1 MRHGPSLQHMRIL
14 RDPDCLLADGLN
26 ALRLQFQVPAG
37 FAAPVLAAAEAAA
50 RRVPDVHADWTAKP
64 FVTLDPAEATDL
76 DQAFAIEAAGPDW
89 LLHYAIADVG
99 WFVDHGDPLD
109 TEAWARGVTT
119 YLPDG
124 KAGLYPPVL
133 AEGAA
138 SLLPDGPRPAVV
150 FTVRVDPD
158 GEVALDAVT
167 RALVRSRAKLAYET
181 VREADLPA
189 GFAAIAASIERAEAR
204 RGAARVDPPEQQ
216 VERNVD
222 GSFHLQFRP
231 LLPSETANAAL
242 SLACNLAVAELL
254 LQHQTGLFRVM
265 AGPDPRAEARLRLT
279 ARAFGLIW
287 PEAAP
292 LSQFEKLLDPAD
304 PRHAAFM
311 LAVRRAGQGAS
322 YAPYAAANPPW
333 HAAIA
338 APYAHATA
346 PLRRLADRYV
356 IEAAL
361 ALANGRPVPDLI
373 SAAFPLLPAAMQRGD
388 ARAGQ
393 IERAVVD
400 LAETAILADRVGEL
414 FDAVVTDLG
423 EQGARIQLCDFPV
436 VARTVAREVVPG
448 DRVRVKLESADP
460 ANRRLS
466 FQRVQ

>member
-1 MRHGPSLQHMRIL
+1 ML
-14 RDPDCLLADGLN
+14 RDPDCLLAEGL
-26 ALRLQFQVPAG
+26 ATLRTQFQVPG
-37 FAAPVLAAAEAAA
+37 SFPAPVLAAAEAAA
-50 RRVPDVHADWTAKP
+50 RRAPSDHADWTARP
-64 FVTLDPAEATDL
+64 FVTLDPAESTDL
-76 DQAFAIEAAGPDW
+76 DQAFAIEAAGADW

-99 WFVDHGDPLD
+99 WFVAPGDPLD
-109 TEAWARGVTT
+109 AEAWARGVTT
-119 YLPDG
+119 YLPGG

-150 FTVRVDPD
+150 FTVRVDSA
-158 GEVALDAVT
+158 GETVLDRVT
-167 RALVRSRAKLAYET
+167 RAVIRSRAKLAYES
-181 VREADLPA
+181 VRDADLPP
-189 GFAAIAASIERAEAR
+189 GFLEIAERIELAEAR

-216 VERNVD
+216 VERGAD
-222 GSFHLQFRP
+222 GKFALRFRP
-231 LLPSETANAAL
+231 LLPSETRNAAL
-242 SLACNLAVAELL
+242 SLACNLAVAKLL
-254 LQHQTGLFRVM
+254 LEHQTGLFRVM
-265 AGPDPRAEARLRLT
+265 AGPDPRAEARLRQT
-279 ARAFGLIW
+279 ARAFGLTW
-287 PEAAP
+287 PDAAP
-292 LSQFEKLLDPAD
+292 LAQFEKLLDPAD

-322 YAPYAAANPPW
+322 YAPYAPGNPPW

-361 ALANGRPVPDLI
+361 ALANGRPVPDAI
-373 SAAFPLLPAAMQRGD
+373 AAAFPLLPAAMQRGD

-400 LAETAILADRVGEL
+400 LAETAILAGREGEL

-423 EQGARIQLCDFPV
+423 EQGARIQLCDLPV
-436 VARTVAREVVPG
+436 VARTTAREVVPG

-460 ANRRLS
+460 ATRRLA

>member
-1 MRHGPSLQHMRIL
+1 ML
-14 RDPDCLLADGLN
+14 RDPDCLLAEGL
-26 ALRLQFQVPAG
+26 ATLRVQFQVPAT
-37 FAAPVLAAAEAAA
+37 FPEPVLAAAQAAA
-50 RRVPDVHADWTAKP
+50 RRQPSEHADWTARP
-64 FVTLDPAEATDL
+64 FVTLDPAGSTDL
-76 DQAFAIEAAGPDW
+76 DQAFAIEPAGNDW

-99 WFVDHGDPLD
+99 WFVAPGGALD
-109 TEAWARGVTT
+109 AEAWARGVTT

-158 GEVALDAVT
+158 GETALDAVT
-167 RALVRSRAKLAYET
+167 RAVIRSSAKLAYET
-181 VREADLPA
+181 VQGADLPD
-189 GFAAIAASIERAEAR
+189 GFLQIAERIELAEAR

-216 VERNVD
+216 VERGTD
-222 GSFHLQFRP
+222 GKFHLQFRP
-231 LLPSETANAAL
+231 LLPSEMRNAAL
-242 SLACNLAVAELL
+242 SLACNLAVAKLL
-254 LQHQTGLFRVM
+254 LKHQTGLFRVM
-265 AGPDPRAEARLRLT
+265 AGPDPAAEARLRQT
-279 ARAFGLIW
+279 AKAFGLTW
-287 PEAAP
+287 PDAAP
-292 LSQFEKLLDPAD
+292 LAQFEKLLDPAD
-304 PRHAAFM
+304 RRHAAFM
-311 LAVRRAGQGAS
+311 LAVRRAGRGAS
-322 YAPYAAANPPW
+322 YAPYAAGNLPW

-346 PLRRLADRYV
+346 PLRRLTDRYV

-361 ALANGRPVPDLI
+361 ALANGRAVPEPV

-400 LAETAILADRVGEL
+400 LAETALLADRTGEL

-423 EQGARIQLCDFPV
+423 EQGARIQLCDLPV
-436 VARTVAREVVPG
+436 VARTTAREVVPG
-448 DRVRVKLESADP
+448 DRVRVRLDSADL
-460 ANRRLS
+460 ATRRLA

>member
-1 MRHGPSLQHMRIL
+1 MRIL
-14 RDPDCLLADGLN
+14 RDPDCLLAEGL
-26 ALRLQFQVPAG
+26 ATLRVQFQVPAT
-37 FAAPVLAAAEAAA
+37 FPEPVLAAAQVAAQ
-50 RRVPDVHADWTAKP
+50 RQPTEHADWTQRP
-64 FVTLDPAEATDL
+64 FVTLDPADSTDL
-76 DQAFAIEAAGPDW
+76 DQAFAIEPAGSDW

-99 WFVDHGDPLD
+99 WFVEPGGALD
-109 TEAWARGVTT
+109 AEAWVRGVTT

-150 FTVRVDPD
+150 FTVRVRPD
-158 GEVALDAVT
+158 GETALDALT
-167 RALVRSRAKLAYET
+167 RAVIRSRAKLAYET
-181 VREADLPA
+181 ARDADLPD
-189 GFAAIAASIERAEAR
+189 GFLQIAERIELAEAR

-216 VERNVD
+216 VERNDD
-222 GSFHLQFRP
+222 GKYQLRFRP
-231 LLPSETANAAL
+231 LLPSETRNAAL
-242 SLACNLAVAELL
+242 SLACNLAVAKLL
-254 LQHQTGLFRVM
+254 LEHQTGLFRVM
-265 AGPDPRAEARLRLT
+265 AGPDPASEARLRQT
-279 ARAFGLIW
+279 AKAFGLVW

-292 LSQFEKLLDPAD
+292 LAQFEKLLDPAD

-311 LAVRRAGQGAS
+311 MAVRRAGRGAS
-322 YAPYAAANPPW
+322 YAPYAAGNLPW

-361 ALANGRPVPDLI
+361 ALANGRPVPESI
-373 SAAFPLLPAAMQRGD
+373 AAAFPNLPAAMQRGD

-400 LAETAILADRVGEL
+400 LAETALLADRTGEL

-423 EQGARIQLCDFPV
+423 EQGARIQLCDLPV
-436 VARTVAREVVPG
+436 VARTTAREVVPG
-448 DRVRVKLESADP
+448 DRVRVRLDSADP
-460 ANRRLS
+460 ATRRLT

>member
-1 MRHGPSLQHMRIL
+1 ML
-14 RDPDCLLADGLN
+14 RDPDCLLAEGL
-26 ALRLQFQVPAG
+26 ATLRTQFQVPAS
-37 FAAPVLAAAEAAA
+37 FPAEVLTAAEAAA
-50 RRVPDVHADWTAKP
+50 RRAPSEHADWTARP
-64 FVTLDPAEATDL
+64 FVTLDPSESTDL
-76 DQAFAIEAAGPDW
+76 DQAFAIEPAGADW

-99 WFVDHGDPLD
+99 WFVAPGDPLD
-109 TEAWARGVTT
+109 AEAWARGVTT
-119 YLPDG
+119 YLPGG

-150 FTVRVDPD
+150 FTVRVDPAGETVLD
-158 GEVALDAVT
+158 GVT
-167 RALVRSRAKLAYET
+167 RAVIRSRAKLAYES
-181 VREADLPA
+181 VRDADLPP
-189 GFAAIAASIERAEAR
+189 GFLEIAERIELAEAR

-216 VERNVD
+216 VERGAD
-222 GSFHLQFRP
+222 GKFALRFRP
-231 LLPSETANAAL
+231 LLPSETRNAAL
-242 SLACNLAVAELL
+242 SLACNLAVAKLL
-254 LQHQTGLFRVM
+254 LEHQTGLFRVM
-265 AGPDPRAEARLRLT
+265 AGPDPRAEARLRQT
-279 ARAFGLIW
+279 ARAFGLTW
-287 PEAAP
+287 PEPASLA
-292 LSQFEKLLDPAD
+292 QFEKLLDPAD

-322 YAPYAAANPPW
+322 YAPYAPGNPPW

-361 ALANGRPVPDLI
+361 ALANGRPVPDAI
-373 SAAFPLLPAAMQRGD
+373 AAAFPLLPAAMQRGD

-400 LAETAILADRVGEL
+400 LAETAILAGREGEL

-423 EQGARIQLCDFPV
+423 EQGARIQLCDLPV
-436 VARTVAREVVPG
+436 VARTTAREVVPG

-460 ANRRLS
+460 ATRRLA